1 MGVEEM
7 GWQWEMERREVRAEE
22 GREKGG
28 EEKGLGRGVK
38 RRRGEGGKR
47 WERKRWDG
55 RTS

>member
-1 MGVEEM
+1 
-7 GWQWEMERREVRAEE
+7 MERREVRAEE

-28 EEKGLGRGVK
+28 EEKGVGRGVK